1 MVEAPQR
8 VPYGKPGPVDRW
20 LRANLA
26 NSSISGAQ
34 GGWRSSVRSA
44 LYAQASKPP

>member
-20 LRANLA
+20 VRANLA
-26 NSSISGAQ
+26 NDRHLGRRGRVAVLSSF
-34 GGWRSSVRSA
+34 SA
-44 LYAQASKPP
+44 LCTGL

>member
-26 NSSISGAQ
+26 NSSIRGPGRVAVLGSFGALRT
-34 GGWRSSVRSA
+34 G
-44 LYAQASKPP
+44 L

>member
-20 LRANLA
+20 VRANLA
-26 NSSISGAQ
+26 NARHLGRRERVAV
-34 GGWRSSVRSA
+34 WVRSA